1 MAVSVTNQFYIFLF
15 SLCAGALAGV
25 FFDLF
30 RAFRRLVHS
39 GVVWVGVQ
47 DILYWLL
54 SAVAAFFFLYRTNF
68 GQPRWYI
75 FCGFLLGT
83 LFYHL
88 LLGDRMVLL
97 FLYLAKALLAVLRF
111 LIKLICMPL
120 RLLYLILH
128 PVFVLLVERP
138 YRFLRCFLRKKI
150 RHACSKWQISAKKVK
165 KRLKMY

>member
-15 SLCAGALAGV
+15 SLAGGALAGV

-30 RAFRRLVHS
+30 RTLRRLVHS

-47 DILYWLL
+47 DVLYWLL
-54 SAVAAFFFLYRTNF
+54 SAVAAFFFLYQTNF

-75 FCGFLLGT
+75 FLGFLLGA

-88 LLGDRMVLL
+88 LLRDRMVHL
-97 FLYLAKALLAVLRF
+97 FLFLAKVLLAVLRF
-111 LIKLICMPL
+111 LGRLVCMPFC
-120 RLLYLILH
+120 LLYRLLH
-128 PVFVLLVERP
+128 PVFSLLIGRP
-138 YRFLRCFLRKKI
+138 FRYLARFLRRKT
-150 RHACSKWQISAKKVK
+150 RAASAKWRINAKKVK